1 MSAVDPLILFG
12 IGGLL
17 MASYQLFVTVRLI
30 KFGGYSVGQKF
41 AQTLFIWV
49 LPLIGAFVVHTVI
62 RVTERSLPGADR
74 NFTPQD
80 PQSVG

>member
-1 MSAVDPLILFG
+1 MSAVDPLTLFG
-12 IGGLL
+12 IGGLV

-41 AQTLFIWV
+41 AQALFIWV
-49 LPLIGAFVVHTVI
+49 VPLIGAFVIHTVI
-62 RVTERSLPGADR
+62 RIAERHRSATDC

-80 PQSVG
+80 PQSDA